1 MLGAMRALLARLLLN
16 TLALW
21 LVAGLYSGVYFAQGA
36 GLLDY
41 LVAGALWGLANAL
54 LRPLLLFLTLPLN
67 LLTLGLF
74 TLVVNA
80 FVLYLV
86 AQATALEVQGFAGA
100 FFGALL
106 LSLLS
111 LLLSWLFRD

>member
-1 MLGAMRALLARLLLN
+1 MLKPVRALLARLLLN

-21 LVAGLYSGVYFAQGA
+21 LVASLYPGIYFAPGA

-86 AQATALEVQGFAGA
+86 AQATLLKVQGFAGA
-100 FFGALL
+100 FVGALL
-106 LSLLS
+106 LSLAS
-111 LLLSWLFRD
+111 LFLSWLFRD